1 MTMTDAPTPPA
12 PTRSSGS
19 LDGKLTV
26 AAIVAA
32 ALAFLGSFLLWASV
46 PISGQN
52 VMGTEGDG
60 ILVIILAAL
69 GVVIFLASGRRRWGR
84 IVQLVCAALVTL
96 IAVVDT
102 VNISRVANDVPVEVN
117 VGGGLILV
125 LVAGI
130 AWTLVSLL
138 LVFRR
143 P

>member
-26 AAIVAA
+26 AAI
-32 ALAFLGSFLLWASV
+32 
-46 PISGQN
+46 
-52 VMGTEGDG
+52 
-60 ILVIILAAL
+60 
-69 GVVIFLASGRRRWGR
+69 LASGRRRWGR